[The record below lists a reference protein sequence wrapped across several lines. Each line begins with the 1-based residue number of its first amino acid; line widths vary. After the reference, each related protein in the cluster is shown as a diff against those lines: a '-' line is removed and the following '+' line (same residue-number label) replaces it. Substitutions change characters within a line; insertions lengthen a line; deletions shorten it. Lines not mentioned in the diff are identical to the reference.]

1 MDTNPSNNLTLEQ
14 QFQLI
19 LYKRKINNL
28 SSTKSKQY
36 LKLILRYML
45 IKDNI
50 IKFLIK
56 NKKF

>member
-1 MDTNPSNNLTLEQ
+1 MAVNPSNNLTLEQ

-19 LYKRKINNL
+19 LLNKKI
-28 SSTKSKQY
+28 TKLTKIQSKKY
-36 LKLILRYML
+36 LKLILQYML
-45 IKDNI
+45 IKDNV

>member
-1 MDTNPSNNLTLEQ
+1 MSSANNLSLEQ

-19 LYKRKINNL
+19 LYRKKL
-28 SSTKSKQY
+28 SLLTKLKSRQY
-36 LKLILRYML
+36 LETILRYML

-56 NKKF
+56 HKEF

>member
-1 MDTNPSNNLTLEQ
+1 MSPANNLSLEQ

-19 LYKRKINNL
+19 LYRKKL
-28 SSTKSKQY
+28 SLLTKPKSRQY
-36 LKLILRYML
+36 LETILRYML

-56 NKKF
+56 HKKF

>member
-1 MDTNPSNNLTLEQ
+1 MSQTNNLSLEQ
-14 QFQLI
+14 QFQLT
-19 LYKRKINNL
+19 LYRKRL
-28 SSTKSKQY
+28 SLLTKPRSKQY
-36 LKLILRYML
+36 LEIVLRYML

>member
-1 MDTNPSNNLTLEQ
+1 MMSQANNLSLEQ

-19 LYKRKINNL
+19 LYRKKISL
-28 SSTKSKQY
+28 LTKLKSKQY
-36 LKLILRYML
+36 LEIILRYML

>member
-1 MDTNPSNNLTLEQ
+1 MESNPSNNLTLEQ

>member
-1 MDTNPSNNLTLEQ
+1 MMSQANNLSLEQ

-19 LYKRKINNL
+19 LYRKKISLL
-28 SSTKSKQY
+28 SKLKSKQY
-36 LKLILRYML
+36 LEIILRYML

>member
-1 MDTNPSNNLTLEQ
+1 MNQPNNLTLEQ

-19 LYKRKINNL
+19 LHSRKIAKLTNI
-28 SSTKSKQY
+28 KSKQY

-56 NKKF
+56 NTKF